1 MSLTAPTQLI
11 DDLRSARLLSSAQL
25 DSIQKEL
32 PNLRTAQQ
40 LADELQ
46 KRQWLTK
53 FQAEQAMTGFAS
65 ELNWGPYRLIDI
77 IGEGGMGL
85 IFKAYHSRLNRF
97 VALKTIHSEVAE
109 KHPDSLKRFRREA
122 QAAAQ
127 LAHPNVVVL
136 YEEAE
141 IGGINF
147 LAMEYVE
154 GIDLHRM
161 VQQQGVLPIPIAC
174 EYIKQAAAGLQHA
187 HEAGLIHRD
196 IKPSNLL
203 VTHLNKGRASGM
215 RRRAVGPMSPTPPPS
230 NRSTGV
236 GTVKILDMG
245 LARPIE
251 AFDDESMLTQAGSV
265 IGTPDFI
272 APEQARDATTVD
284 HRADL
289 YSLGCTFYFLLT
301 GRAPFQEGTSVE
313 KLLKHQ
319 KESPIP
325 VEQIRRGV
333 SMDVVQVV
341 NRLMEKNVNTRFQ
354 SAQEVVDRLNEVQRS
369 LQSATQPRE
378 VESAAVVSATPPK
391 VDVSSS
397 TAQFGLDSLVL
408 PARKVHVLEG
418 HNGYVRAV
426 AFSPDGRRLASGG
439 LDGVVHLWKNIDLP
453 RCELHASLQGRLGEV
468 QALAFAPHKPFL
480 ITGSAAVRDGHLW
493 RWNYDESDEKK
504 TRNILP
510 GEPYGVDALAFSAD
524 GKRLAASSSGVVVF
538 WHESRRGLEHESA
551 LKGHG
556 SAVKTVAFS
565 PDGKRFALACEDA
578 TIRLWEFGWFKT
590 SQKAVCEGHSDS
602 IISIGFSTNGK
613 WLASAGPD
621 RIIRVWDANG
631 SGALNPTAELQ
642 AHNGPVRLVR
652 FTPRSDLLLS
662 VGDGGQVFLWD
673 VASKSVAREWMIDK
687 SLAYSAAISPDGR
700 WLATGTNEGRVFVY
714 DLDLILVDQMPATNA
729 GEQI

>member
-11 DDLRSARLLSSAQL
+11 DDLRSARLLSPAQL
-25 DSIQKEL
+25 DSIQKEMAH
-32 PNLRTAQQ
+32 LRTAQQ

-53 FQAEQAMTGFAS
+53 FQAEQAMTGFAC
-65 ELNWGPYRLIDI
+65 ELNLGPYRLIDI

-85 IFKAYHSRLNRF
+85 VFKAYHQRLNRF
-97 VALKTIHSEVAE
+97 VALKTIHSEVVE

-161 VQQQGVLPIPIAC
+161 VQQQGPLQIPIAC
-174 EYIKQAAAGLQHA
+174 EYMKQAAAGLQHA

-203 VTHLNKGRASGM
+203 VTHLSKGRSSGL
-215 RRRAVGPMSPTPPPS
+215 RRNAVGPTSPTPPPATG
-230 NRSTGV
+230 RPTGV
-236 GTVKILDMG
+236 GTIKILDMG
-245 LARPIE
+245 LARPTE

-272 APEQARDATTVD
+272 APEQARDATLVD
-284 HRADL
+284 NRADL

-301 GRAPFQEGTSVE
+301 GRPPFPEGTSVE

-319 KESPIP
+319 RENP
-325 VEQIRRGV
+325 VPLEQIRRGV
-333 SMDVVQVV
+333 PTEVLQVV
-341 NRLMEKNVNTRFQ
+341 YRLMEKNVNTRFQ
-354 SAQEVVDRLNEVQRS
+354 TAQEVVDRLIDVQRTLHGAAEARQAETAS
-369 LQSATQPRE
+369 IVTATRSKVE
-378 VESAAVVSATPPK
+378 VP
-391 VDVSSS
+391 S

-418 HNGYVRAV
+418 HTGYVTAV
-426 AFSPDGRRLASGG
+426 TFSPDGRRLASGG

-453 RCELHASLQGRLGEV
+453 RCELHGTIRNQLGEV

-480 ITGSAAVRDGHLW
+480 ISGSAAVRDGHLW
-493 RWNYDESDEKK
+493 RWNFDETDEKK
-504 TRNILP
+504 ARAILP
-510 GEPYGVDALAFSAD
+510 GEPYGVEALTFSAD
-524 GKRLAASSSGVVVF
+524 GKRLAASSNAVVVF

-556 SAVKTVAFS
+556 SAVKSFAFS
-565 PDGKRFALACEDA
+565 PDGKRLALACEDA
-578 TIRLWEFGWFKT
+578 TIRMWEFGWFKT
-590 SQKAVCEGHSDS
+590 SQKAVCEGHSDAITS
-602 IISIGFSTNGK
+602 ISFSNNGK

-621 RIIRVWDANG
+621 RIIRVWDAAA
-631 SGALNPTAELQ
+631 SGGVRPTAELQ
-642 AHNGPVRLVR
+642 AHTAPIRLVR
-652 FTPRSDLLLS
+652 FTPRNDLLVS
-662 VGDGGQVFLWD
+662 VGDGGQVYLWD
-673 VASKSVAREWMIDK
+673 AAAKSVVREWMIDK
-687 SLAYSAAISPDGR
+687 AMAYSVALSPDGR
-700 WLATGTNEGRVFVY
+700 WLATGSNDGRVFVY
-714 DLDLILVDQMPATNA
+714 DLDLMLVDQMPATNA
-729 GEQI
+729 GV

>member
-11 DDLRSARLLSSAQL
+11 DDLRSARLLSSAQI

-32 PNLRTAQQ
+32 PNLRSAQQ
-40 LADELQ
+40 LADELL

-53 FQAEQAMTGFAS
+53 FQAEQAMTGFAN
-65 ELNWGPYRLIDI
+65 ELNLGPYRLIDI

-85 IFKAYHSRLNRF
+85 VFKAYHQRLNRF
-97 VALKTIHSEVAE
+97 VALKTIHSDVKE

-147 LAMEYVE
+147 LAMEFVE
-154 GIDLHRM
+154 GTDLHRM

-203 VTHLNKGRASGM
+203 VTHLNKGKSSGL

-230 NRSTGV
+230 NRPNGV

-245 LARPIE
+245 LARPTE

-301 GRAPFQEGTSVE
+301 GRAPFPDGTSVE

-333 SMDVVQVV
+333 PVEVVQVV

-369 LQSATQPRE
+369 LQSANQPRE
-378 VESAAVVSATPPK
+378 VESAAIVSATPPK
-391 VDVSSS
+391 IDVSS

-453 RCELHASLQGRLGEV
+453 RCELHGSLQGRLGEV

-493 RWNYDESDEKK
+493 RWNYDESDERK

-602 IISIGFSTNGK
+602 IISISFSNNGK
-613 WLASAGPD
+613 WLATAGPD

-652 FTPRSDLLLS
+652 FTPRNDLLLS

-714 DLDLILVDQMPATNA
+714 DLDLMLVDQMPATNA